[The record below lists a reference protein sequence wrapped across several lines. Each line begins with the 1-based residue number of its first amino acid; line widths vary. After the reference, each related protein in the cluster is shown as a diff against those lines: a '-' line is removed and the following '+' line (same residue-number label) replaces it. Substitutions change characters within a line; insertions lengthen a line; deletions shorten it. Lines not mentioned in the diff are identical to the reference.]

1 MRAVLDPFSFLVV
14 SIAGWMN
21 QRQHQVIDYLV
32 EENRVLRE
40 QIGNR
45 RMRFTDSQR
54 CRLALRAKKLSR
66 KVLAQVATIVT
77 PQTLLAWH
85 RKLIA
90 KKYDGSAYRVRGRP
104 QTATE
109 ISGLVVR
116 MAEGKPAVG
125 LSADSR
131 CIIESRAHSG
141 PHHNCQHPE
150 APWHRP
156 STGAKSENDMEG
168 VSHSTLGSERC
179 NLLLYRGGVDL
190 FWIDALHRPFLY
202 GFVDT
207 EGANWRHRQLSKW
220 AVDGSDCTLSNGCR
234 GWFLRWKTIF
244 GHRNRPAPV
253 DGRNGRDVQL
263 QPLNVVVER
272 GRIRWNGRRQRS
284 VRRPGTVA
292 VRLHQDSL
300 RRKIDHQQLI
310 SVGVALAGQ
319 SRFV

>member
-66 KVLAQVATIVT
+66 KVLSQVATIVT

-90 KKYDGSAYRVRGRP
+90 KKYDGSAYRAPGRP
-104 QTATE
+104 RTATE

-116 MAEGKPAVG
+116 MAEENRRWGYRRIQGALSNLGHILARTTIANILKRHGIDPAPERSRKTTWREFLTRHWDQIVATDFFTVEVWTCSG
-125 LSADSR
+125 LTR
-131 CIIESRAHSG
+131 FI
-141 PHHNCQHPE
+141 
-150 APWHRP
+150 
-156 STGAKSENDMEG
+156 
-168 VSHSTLGSERC
+168 VL
-179 NLLLYRGGVDL
+179 
-190 FWIDALHRPFLY
+190 FLY

-220 AVDGSDCTLSNGCR
+220 AVDGSGCTQSNGCR

-244 GHRNRPAPV
+244 DPRSRSVVHAGISDHTWY
-253 DGRNGRDVQL
+253 GRH
-263 QPLNVVVER
+263 
-272 GRIRWNGRRQRS
+272 RIRE
-284 VRRPGTVA
+284 TATAVA
-292 VRLHQDSL
+292 
-300 RRKIDHQQLI
+300 
-310 SVGVALAGQ
+310 
-319 SRFV
+319 